1 MTTAALVCE
10 QAPVGKANAND
21 LDRVSLKVTAL
32 PLPTVDP
39 RIYPPALLS
48 EDDLHIL
55 DSNYLSERTDASV
68 NDDNN
73 KNRPEAVEGQL
84 SELKPASANGIALDT
99 QRSPITSLSSIT
111 STSTSAAAG
120 SETVFP
126 KKPSIPSK
134 RNSKSKSFGKDDPR
148 RERYLERN
156 RRAASKC
163 RRQKKERNQQLEN
176 LYRKLSAKH
185 ERLLSERDRMR
196 SELLSLKDE
205 LLSHAQCED
214 LPLKLYIAQMVEE
227 AGAAVAPTRPMST
240 YSVYSENQ
248 AQSFMFDHDDALQQQ
263 SSIIEMSAVSDTP
276 DWDAN
281 LPAQLLYERRNLFP
295 LHLRFP
301 FGDQRSLIQF
311 TETLGP
317 AAFPG
322 KTSMVREA
330 GRRQLVPTAPAH
342 HLARCLSDNLG
353 RRCGRGRGDILVHCE
368 GGWA

>member
-120 SETVFP
+120 SET
-126 KKPSIPSK
+126 
-134 RNSKSKSFGKDDPR
+134 DDPR

-276 DWDAN
+276 WTTMSTEFVN
-281 LPAQLLYERRNLFP
+281 LTDL
-295 LHLRFP
+295 
-301 FGDQRSLIQF
+301 
-311 TETLGP
+311 
-317 AAFPG
+317 
-322 KTSMVREA
+322 
-330 GRRQLVPTAPAH
+330 
-342 HLARCLSDNLG
+342 
-353 RRCGRGRGDILVHCE
+353 
-368 GGWA
+368 

>member
-126 KKPSIPSK
+126 KKTF
-134 RNSKSKSFGKDDPR
+134 NT
-148 RERYLERN
+148 
-156 RRAASKC
+156 
-163 RRQKKERNQQLEN
+163 QQ
-176 LYRKLSAKH
+176 
-185 ERLLSERDRMR
+185 
-196 SELLSLKDE
+196 
-205 LLSHAQCED
+205 
-214 LPLKLYIAQMVEE
+214 
-227 AGAAVAPTRPMST
+227 T
-240 YSVYSENQ
+240 
-248 AQSFMFDHDDALQQQ
+248 
-263 SSIIEMSAVSDTP
+263 
-276 DWDAN
+276 
-281 LPAQLLYERRNLFP
+281 QL
-295 LHLRFP
+295 
-301 FGDQRSLIQF
+301 
-311 TETLGP
+311 
-317 AAFPG
+317 
-322 KTSMVREA
+322 
-330 GRRQLVPTAPAH
+330 
-342 HLARCLSDNLG
+342 
-353 RRCGRGRGDILVHCE
+353 
-368 GGWA
+368 